1 MLPVLCRRHD
11 GKMNA
16 KNRHLSTFAIDLI
29 SRRVVQ
35 STDSNI
41 SLTQRGTRLI
51 PCRLQWLGFRRY
63 FVSYIER
70 LRVRV
75 YIYAVW
81 LCR

>member
-11 GKMNA
+11 GKMDVE
-16 KNRHLSTFAIDLI
+16 NRHLSTFAIDLV
-29 SRRVVQ
+29 SRSVVQ
-35 STDSNI
+35 STDTNI
-41 SLTQRGTRLI
+41 SLTQRGTQLI
-51 PCRLQWLGFRRY
+51 PCRLQWLGFR